1 MIIFFLIPHCV
12 EETSLLKSEDD
23 RHTEN
28 QEIFKADEQKNSEIK
43 DTLGGKKPKGIN
55 LERNV

>member
-1 MIIFFLIPHCV
+1 MIIFFLIPHCE

-28 QEIFKADEQKNSEIK
+28 QEIFKVDEQTNSEIK
-43 DTLGGKKPKGIN
+43 DTIGEKKPEGIN

>member
-12 EETSLLKSEDD
+12 EDTSLLKSEDD

-28 QEIFKADEQKNSEIK
+28 QEIFKVDEQTNSEIK
-43 DTLGGKKPKGIN
+43 DTIGGKKPEGIN